1 MLHPILT
8 AICSDGHSFHGLNS
22 WWSRP
27 SPSARRGWMCCSWG
41 IYKSPCVEGLW
52 KHSKVAKLWLA
63 LRHSLW
69 EPAQKCCVSQS
80 FHWMLIIYDQIPPSM
95 TAIFGWNKTNITCR
109 QPMSHKTLANLGN
122 CMELHIWL
130 PTKSPLEATIDRT
143 KNRCLGPNET
153 SSWNLQVSWTT
164 NWLALFLGCFEP
176 VLDRCWPLI
185 FPTHP
190 PRRETR
196 YEEVLEHGE
205 SHLDLQGWV
214 SNSATSKNRSD
225 WWFQPLWKR
234 IVSWD
239 HYSQYMEKMFQTSNQ
254 RYNVGKNNAINGPST
269 NHHFYRDFKHSQS
282 WVVYDIALPTLIIA
296 NLAEFN

>member
-1 MLHPILT
+1 MAGFKTQLVGASPKVLCIPVFPLDADHI
-8 AICSDGHSFHGLNS
+8 
-22 WWSRP
+22 WSKP
-27 SPSARRGWMCCSWG
+27 PWT
-41 IYKSPCVEGLW
+41 I
-52 KHSKVAKLWLA
+52 KLL
-63 LRHSLW
+63 
-69 EPAQKCCVSQS
+69 Q
-80 FHWMLIIYDQIPPSM
+80 
-95 TAIFGWNKTNITCR
+95 
-109 QPMSHKTLANLGN
+109 NLGN
-122 CMELHIWL
+122 CMGLRVWL

-225 WWFQPLWKR
+225 WWYTYPSEKYDF
-234 IVSWD
+234 VSWD
-239 HYSQYMEKMFQTSNQ
+239 HDIPNWMEK
-254 RYNVGKNNAINGPST
+254 
-269 NHHFYRDFKHSQS
+269 
-282 WVVYDIALPTLIIA
+282 
-296 NLAEFN
+296 